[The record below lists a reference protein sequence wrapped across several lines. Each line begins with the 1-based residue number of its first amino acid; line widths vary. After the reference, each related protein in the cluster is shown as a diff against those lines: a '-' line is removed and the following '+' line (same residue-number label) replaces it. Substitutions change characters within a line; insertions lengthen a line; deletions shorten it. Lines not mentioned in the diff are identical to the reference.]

1 MDAGADVTR
10 AVAWR
15 DGAARI
21 APWLGLLVLGLAASF
36 GMLRGGAYGAIG
48 ISGGLL
54 LYAVVALAEGRT
66 ARLDAAVAAFV
77 LVLLALAALLNLQAA
92 FPAAAWH
99 ETGQLAT
106 ILLPL
111 LLLACPAMQ
120 KRLAVP
126 AVLRFWPWLL
136 LLGAVALT
144 VALWRLHG
152 AAVPDE
158 YRLTK
163 YNRGLSYGLLLC
175 WPVMALLARRGRRG
189 WAVAL
194 FLALLPALY
203 LTHSRATQ
211 VAALLAVLVWGAA
224 RVMPV
229 ATRWGLGLALV
240 LALGWPFWAQAVFSH
255 DRAWAQGLPDS
266 WAARMEIWDFMAY
279 RIMERP
285 WLGWGIGG
293 SPMLSPALPHGE
305 WYRFTHAAV
314 AHPHNAMTQLWVE
327 LGLFG
332 LALGAGF
339 ALLML
344 RRAGRMAQD
353 VAPFALAGWAASLAL
368 GLVAYDLWT
377 DSLLAAFALT
387 ALGFAVVARVEG
399 SKNKPLEE

>member
-1 MDAGADVTR
+1 MDAEADVTR
-10 AVAWR
+10 GTTWR
-15 DGAARI
+15 DGAART
-21 APWLGLLVLGLAASF
+21 APWLGLLMLGAAASF

-48 ISGGLL
+48 IGGGLL
-54 LYAVVALAEGRT
+54 LYGLASLAEGRL
-66 ARLDAAVAAFV
+66 ARLDGGVAAFV
-77 LVLLALAALLNLQAA
+77 AALLALAALLDFQAA
-92 FPAAAWH
+92 LPTTAWR

-106 ILLPL
+106 ILIPL
-111 LLLACPAMQ
+111 LLLACPAAQ
-120 KRLAVP
+120 RRLAVP

-136 LLGAVALT
+136 LLGAAALT
-144 VALWRLHG
+144 AALWLLHD

-175 WPVMALLARRGRRG
+175 WPAMALLARRGQG
-189 WAVAL
+189 GAAAAL
-194 FLALLPALY
+194 LVALLPALY

-229 ATRWGLGLALV
+229 ATRCGLGLALA
-240 LALGWPFWAQAVFSH
+240 LTLGWPFWAQAVFSH
-255 DRAWAQGLPDS
+255 NLDGVRGLPDS

-285 WLGWGIGG
+285 WLGWGLGG
-293 SPMLSPALPHGE
+293 SQGLSPALPHGE
-305 WYRFTHAAV
+305 LYRFTHAAV

-327 LGLFG
+327 LGLPG

-344 RRAGRMAQD
+344 RRAGRMARD
-353 VAPFALAGWAASLAL
+353 VAPFALAGWAAALAL

-377 DSLLAAFALT
+377 DSLLAALALT
-387 ALGFAVVARVEG
+387 GFGFAVVARVEG